1 MSMVARREVFSRVGF
16 FDPGLGV
23 CEDLDWYVRA
33 AEAGVVI
40 DLLDDV
46 VLERRI
52 HERNL
57 SHDQEAMTRGA
68 LAVLRRKLERSR
80 RRDRCPTISVVI
92 PCHDHGAYLD
102 EALVSVL
109 SQSRTPL
116 EVVVV
121 DDGSTDDT
129 PEVAARW
136 APWVRLVRQAK
147 GGVGSARNA
156 ATPHVVGDAVL
167 WLDADDRL
175 APGAL
180 GRLADVL
187 AAGADIAR
195 GRIDEFLTPG
205 LDAATVARLRVPQT
219 GVDAPLIGGHL
230 VRRQVLLEVGPFDE
244 TLGRGEGVDWLHR
257 AATAGL
263 ATTVVDAVTV
273 ERRFHTENSAMRDPG
288 RDGEYLRVARA
299 SARPTAWR
307 RRRHHHPVMRPPVSG
322 VRLPGW
328 PDPVFDDLL
337 RAAAGPSVTA
347 ADAWRRFHRAFDL
360 DRVDG
365 DSYRLLATVAGNL
378 DATVHPDLPDRARIA
393 GIARRTWFANQR
405 AYANLARA
413 VEGLGERGIEVL
425 VAKGGALAVQAFP
438 GVAHRPFSDIDIYV
452 RPDRRRD
459 ATDWFLR
466 EGYEPSGWIR
476 DLDGRHAVGFVR
488 GGLGGGDVFDLHAL
502 PPDGLRLRRHPERS
516 ADVLWEGSVPLVH
529 GPVTTRALG
538 PAEQLVLVL
547 VHGLDVRSE
556 SPLRGFADAA
566 WIIRSTGGTLDW
578 ARVLAFANA
587 LARAPRGA
595 GRPDLRAPDHRCRRP
610 SGRARQT
617 RALGCHDAA

>member
-1 MSMVARREVFSRVGF
+1 MIPVRNGAAHLDEALASVAAQQVTGIEVVVVDDGSTDGSGAVAARRAGVSVLRQDPAGPAAARNLGLCRTTGRFVAFLDADDRWPAGRLHRMLDHLRSPPGTGVVLGRQVPLLEPGVERPDWFDEPAEWIPLPLRTGLAPQVPAMSMVARREVFARVGF

-180 GRLADVL
+180 GRLADAL

-273 ERRFHTENSAMRDPG
+273 ERRFHTGNSAMRDPG

-299 SARPTAWR
+299 
-307 RRRHHHPVMRPPVSG
+307 
-322 VRLPGW
+322 
-328 PDPVFDDLL
+328 
-337 RAAAGPSVTA
+337 
-347 ADAWRRFHRAFDL
+347 
-360 DRVDG
+360 
-365 DSYRLLATVAGNL
+365 
-378 DATVHPDLPDRARIA
+378 
-393 GIARRTWFANQR
+393 
-405 AYANLARA
+405 
-413 VEGLGERGIEVL
+413 
-425 VAKGGALAVQAFP
+425 
-438 GVAHRPFSDIDIYV
+438 
-452 RPDRRRD
+452 
-459 ATDWFLR
+459 
-466 EGYEPSGWIR
+466 
-476 DLDGRHAVGFVR
+476 
-488 GGLGGGDVFDLHAL
+488 
-502 PPDGLRLRRHPERS
+502 
-516 ADVLWEGSVPLVH
+516 
-529 GPVTTRALG
+529 
-538 PAEQLVLVL
+538 
-547 VHGLDVRSE
+547 
-556 SPLRGFADAA
+556 
-566 WIIRSTGGTLDW
+566 
-578 ARVLAFANA
+578 A
-587 LARAPRGA
+587 LARRRGA
-595 GRPDLRAPDHRCRRP
+595 AADT
-610 SGRARQT
+610 T
-617 RALGCHDAA
+617 R